1 VVLRH
6 KFAKGDRLVYRAGHE
21 VKQVQTIMDMKI
33 NSTTRQELVTSYVVE
48 EIDGDGNAVF
58 VTKAVRRKTTMDGDG
73 GKYEFDSKSSERD
86 TGTEIGTAVTPYL
99 ERLTGSE
106 YRIKLTPRGNVVE
119 VKGFAE
125 LIADLVKDNSY
136 GALLAEVIADNEGA
150 EYTEQ
155 EHFPI
160 FSEKPVEPGD
170 VWEEAFDTKIKG
182 LGTLKG
188 RVTYTYEADDKVG
201 QRKTVRI
208 GIKTDMTI
216 DIDLDVM
223 AAKVSGTLSTTHSE
237 GTIQFDSAAGRVVT
251 SKQTLGMS
259 GQLMVNAGG
268 ANFAME
274 SSDEHTDTAEVLE
287 KLPD

>member
-1 VVLRH
+1 MFLRRLLSSAFFVALAGNSAISLAAQPVILRH
-6 KFAKGDRLVYRAGHE
+6 KFAKGDQLVYRAGHE

-48 EIDGDGNAVF
+48 EIDSDGNAVL

-106 YRIKLTPRGNVVE
+106 YRIKLTPRG
-119 VKGFAE
+119 
-125 LIADLVKDNSY
+125 S
-136 GALLAEVIADNEGA
+136 
-150 EYTEQ
+150 
-155 EHFPI
+155 
-160 FSEKPVEPGD
+160 
-170 VWEEAFDTKIKG
+170 
-182 LGTLKG
+182 
-188 RVTYTYEADDKVG
+188 
-201 QRKTVRI
+201 
-208 GIKTDMTI
+208 
-216 DIDLDVM
+216 
-223 AAKVSGTLSTTHSE
+223 
-237 GTIQFDSAAGRVVT
+237 VVT
-251 SKQTLGMS
+251 SMQTLGMS

-274 SSDEHTDTAEVLE
+274 SSDEHTDTAELLE